1 MPNPSNDRRRL
12 VRLALTVLVAAAVVV
27 IVAACGHGGSY

>member
-1 MPNPSNDRRRL
+1 MPKLTTDRRRL
-12 VRLALTVLVAAAVVV
+12 VRLALTVLIAAAVIV